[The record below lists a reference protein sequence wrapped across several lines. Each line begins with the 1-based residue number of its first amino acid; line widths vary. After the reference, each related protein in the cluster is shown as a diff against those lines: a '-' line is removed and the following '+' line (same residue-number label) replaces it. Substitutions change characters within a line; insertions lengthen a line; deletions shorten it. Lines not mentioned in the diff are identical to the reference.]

1 MAKKSEKQQAET
13 LLEKAGQLL
22 PDAEAKRRFKALS
35 TEALRNGSVPM
46 RDVLDFADEVE
57 SLEAEQL
64 EKLCE
69 LLTAAGV
76 TVTDEA
82 DELLEEDEAASE
94 DASEEKESETA
105 DEEDFVGVDS
115 VKQYLKEIGRVPLL
129 SPERE
134 LELAKRVKDGDE
146 SARAEMINANLRLVV
161 NIAKRYRDCGME
173 YRDLIQEG
181 NIGLMKAV
189 DKFDYER
196 GNRFSTCG
204 HLWIRQAIRRALAD
218 HGRTVRLPAHIVE
231 DLQKMKR
238 FTAHYT
244 QENSVDPT
252 VEEIARGMNIT
263 EEKVRQLKRV
273 GQQPVYLDTP
283 IGEEDDTCVGDTIK
297 DENAVQPDEAII
309 GNNLREAIDTAL
321 EGLDA
326 REAKVLRLRYGLG
339 DNVRHTLEEV
349 GEIMGITRERVRQI
363 EQNGLRRLRGPR
375 NRRLLEDFLQD

>member
-1 MAKKSEKQQAET
+1 MAKKTEKKQAET
-13 LLEKAGQLL
+13 LLEKAEQLL
-22 PDAEAKRRFKALS
+22 PDAEAKQKFKRLSTKALS
-35 TEALRNGSVPM
+35 QGSVLM
-46 RDVLDFADEVE
+46 KDVLDFADDVE
-57 SLEAEQL
+57 KLEAEQL

-69 LLTAAGV
+69 LLAEAGV
-76 TVTDEA
+76 TVTDDSE
-82 DELLEEDEAASE
+82 EFLEESEAME
-94 DASEEKESETA
+94 EASEEKESEATQ
-105 DEEDFVGVDS
+105 EDDLVAVDS

-146 SARAEMINANLRLVV
+146 TAREEMINANLRLVV

-238 FTAHYT
+238 FTTYFA

-252 VEEIARGMNIT
+252 VEEIARGMNIS
-263 EEKVRQLKRV
+263 EDKVRQLKRV

-309 GNNLREAIDTAL
+309 ENNLREAVDAAL
-321 EGLDA
+321 EGLDE

-339 DNVRHTLEEV
+339 NNVHHTLEEV

-363 EQNGLRRLRGPR
+363 EQNGLRRLRGAR
-375 NRRLLEDFLQD
+375 YRRLLEDFLRD